1 MFKMTVNRSA
11 LLLFCLTSFNV
22 DKYENE
28 VVEFISPVKI
38 HNLQD

>member
-1 MFKMTVNRSA
+1 MFKMRVNRNA
-11 LLLFCLTSFNV
+11 LLLFCVNV
-22 DKYENE
+22 DKYENK